1 MDSLYDQGADLPV
14 GDEAQPDNCSVPQG
28 GLPETGASPT
38 QADWHCL
45 LNNREF
51 ARKRDYWARRLK
63 WVLKDSSKDEEDY
76 RSDICTRVMEEW
88 QKAKVERRDDCFS
101 LLRCAE
107 SVANGINKYF
117 KAKKRTPEKGFLSIF
132 GGPDG
137 RLIDIPDRSDVPDE
151 MRAFVLDEATK
162 RFSGKKL
169 EIVLLLRKDLTC
181 REIQNQLEER
191 WNPGT
196 QGRSDPDFKKCSL
209 GTISKVRKDFIAIAR
224 EIYVGVRFS

>member
-63 WVLKDSSKDEEDY
+63 WVLKDPSKDEEDY
-76 RSDICTRVMEEW
+76 SQEIFFRVMKEW
-88 QKAKVERRDDCFS
+88 KRTRAKRPDFVFFPTLWVKSIACKIFRE
-101 LLRCAE
+101 
-107 SVANGINKYF
+107 AN
-117 KAKKRTPEKGFLSIF
+117 AKKRVHERMIRTIF

-137 RLIDIPDRSDVPDE
+137 RLIDIPDRSVVPDE
-151 MRAFVLDEATK
+151 LKEFVLDEATK

-191 WNPGT
+191 WNPDT
-196 QGRSDPDFKKCSL
+196 QIRSDPKFKKCSL
-209 GTISKVRKDFIAIAR
+209 GTISKVRQDFIAIAR
-224 EIYVGVRFS
+224 EIYEGVRLS